1 MGSYV
6 PNCHLVCVSL
16 HCNRM
21 MVVSCH
27 VVNTGR
33 RSEQQKSTQS
43 SGLGPILRHWAVC
56 VCVSVRVCV
65 CFFAC
70 LCVCVLSHVVPIFIY
85 GPTLRQLLRCL
96 QADRHTSALAE
107 DDDCVIPLGLNRV
120 RQNHA
125 WGVLII
131 HFCVFVVFAR
141 TMVHCRAI
149 LMGFAGAQRGLTCF

>member
-1 MGSYV
+1 M
-6 PNCHLVCVSL
+6 
-16 HCNRM
+16 
-21 MVVSCH
+21 SCSEH
-27 VVNTGR
+27 RTQEWAAEIDPVL
-33 RSEQQKSTQS
+33 RSGTHSTALS
-43 SGLGPILRHWAVC
+43 SVC
-56 VCVSVRVCV
+56 VCFCACLCVSARVCVRVCV

-149 LMGFAGAQRGLTCF
+149 LMGFAGAQRGVDLFLGWRKEPDL